1 MRRLLAAA
9 VLAAVAAGMPG
20 GPEAWGASG
29 DFRITDERVT
39 ESSGLALSHRH
50 PHTVWTVNDSGDS
63 ARIFGVDTRTG
74 RTVALH
80 TFDAPVRDVEAL
92 AVTPGGTVLVGDI
105 GDNTA
110 SREQVRVFWFDEPGL
125 GTTSGGWA
133 SWELVY
139 PDGPHDA
146 ESLAVDPAT
155 GRVVVVTKGR
165 DGAVYA
171 LPEEP
176 SRQGRNRLAR
186 VASAPAG
193 ATDAVY
199 LHDGSALAVRTYTRL
214 YLLDPRSWSVTAT
227 RILPLQPQGET
238 LALAPDGRS
247 LLAGSEGRRS
257 LVHRVDLPAPHGAGT
272 PTTVPT
278 GTPSATSPPASRARS
293 APVESRVAPLGAR
306 PWWLAASVVGGG
318 LLAFLWRSRRKGRAR

>member
-1 MRRLLAAA
+1 MRRLVAAA
-9 VLAAVAAGMPG
+9 ALAVVAAGMPA
-20 GPEAWGASG
+20 GPGAWAASG

-92 AVTPGGTVLVGDI
+92 AVTPGGRVLVGDI

-110 SREQVRVFWFDEPGL
+110 SRDQVRVFWFDEPGL

-176 SRQGRNRLAR
+176 SRQGRNRLER
-186 VASAPAG
+186 LGSAPTG

-214 YLLDPRSWSVTAT
+214 YLLDPRTWSVTAT

-257 LVHRVDLPAPHGAGT
+257 LVQRVDLPAPQGAGT
-272 PTTVPT
+272 PTTGPT
-278 GTPSATSPPASRARS
+278 GTASATSPPASRARS
-293 APVESRVAPLGAR
+293 APAEGRVAPSAGWPWVLGA
-306 PWWLAASVVGGG
+306 AAVGAG
-318 LLAFLWRSRRKGRAR
+318 LLGSLWWWRRKWRTR